1 MSNTKT
7 HSPVH
12 PATHHVQSMN
22 KDALLAT
29 LIGFGI
35 GLFITGMFLLG
46 PTIIKSIP
54 KITFPK
60 ISLPQKNPKSPTTPA
75 PEPVKQ
81 FVTIDSPLAEAIES
95 KKELLV
101 SGTANPGS
109 TILVQGLT
117 DEEVAGVK
125 DDGKYVGNITLLEGK
140 NEITVTSYLDGK
152 PVTQTVTVFF
162 TEENF

>member
-12 PATHHVQSMN
+12 PATHHLQSMN

-46 PTIIKSIP
+46 PTIVKSIP
-54 KITFPK
+54 KFTLPK
-60 ISLPQKNPKSPTTPA
+60 ISLPQKNPKTQTTPA
-75 PEPVKQ
+75 PALTKQ
-81 FVTIDSPLAEAIES
+81 NVTIDSPLAEAIES

-101 SGTANPGS
+101 SGTTNPKA
-109 TILVQGLT
+109 TVLVQGPA
-117 DEEVAGVK
+117 D
-125 DDGKYVGNITLLEGK
+125 
-140 NEITVTSYLDGK
+140 
-152 PVTQTVTVFF
+152 
-162 TEENF
+162 

>member
-1 MSNTKT
+1 MQGGSTST
-7 HSPVH
+7 F
-12 PATHHVQSMN
+12 SMN

-46 PTIIKSIP
+46 PNIIKSMP
-54 KITFPK
+54 KFSLPK
-60 ISLPQKNPKSPTTPA
+60 FSIPQKNPKSETTPT
-75 PEPVKQ
+75 PTPTKQ

-101 SGTANPGS
+101 SGTANPKS
-109 TILVQGLT
+109 VILVQGLV
-117 DEEVAGVK
+117 DEEVANVK
-125 DDGKYVGNITLLEGK
+125 DDGKYAGNVTLLEGK

-152 PVTQTVTVFF
+152 SVTQTVTVFF